1 MAVSSWKIGQWTTPT
16 TQVSV
21 PPVPS
26 EVSPESRSQISHNIA
41 GQFPSFIR
49 GEYDTF
55 IEFVKAYYKSQE
67 LRGYCFDIIQN
78 WTDYY
83 NIDNYQNL
91 VEETELI
98 SSVSTTS
105 TTIDVQSTRDFPNEG
120 LLLIGEEIIYYQNK
134 GATLFQD
141 CTRGFSSVEAVGT
154 SAEFKFNESVA
165 GSYAQGTKVV
175 NLNNIF
181 PIYMLG
187 KFKEQFLSTYPK
199 NFATGVTESTV
210 IKRIKDFYASKGS
223 TRSFQF
229 VIRTLFG
236 VESQVTY
243 PRDRIFKPSDAFYTS
258 REVLRAVAVTG
269 NPQEL
274 VGQVLFQ
281 ESDANDPNVDAA
293 RIYVKG
299 VVEVF
304 TSTGIVYEIDVDTN
318 NSLGTFV
325 TPYKTVL
332 ADDLS
337 DSVDADVVTVD
348 STIGWPEQ
356 NGRFRIQD
364 EIISYTDKTVNQFL
378 GCTRARENTI
388 NVVHDAGQEV
398 FAAFKIFGNSNK
410 DGSEIVLKVY
420 GGTRGVTISDGGK
433 YYLPKSKVN
442 TPLAPGFDSID
453 PIWDT
458 FIYNVKRALRGSS
471 AVLSTPAANGSTRV
485 TITTQEKHRLVR
497 DDVVRILNAS
507 EDIYN
512 AEHTVVGIV
521 TDKIFEIVLASSP
534 SQGITGEFFI
544 SRETSFGTSDYS
556 SINNAVSKFT
566 SDVQNVYKS
575 STDAIVASA
584 GIPSHKIGP
593 FGANDG
599 LPGNQRFLKRIP
611 LSPRT
616 KSTKTDTPASQIGIG
631 VNGVPFFSYK
641 TETITKYGGL
651 KSISKISGGSGYDIT
666 NPPTVK
672 FEDDYVRGEDYAIF
686 SRVSVGGR
694 RYRATN
700 TGTTSSTADPTH
712 TSGTATLGTVVWE
725 YEGQSATATV
735 AVTASVISINVT
747 NGGSG
752 YTTSPIVA
760 ITGGGA
766 DSDSQ
771 ASATA
776 QITNGSVTGITV
788 VDGGSGYTSVPTVS
802 ISGGGG
808 TGATATA
815 IARGPIDSI
824 TIGNAGSQYTY
835 EPDIQLIS
843 GSGAVAYPSI
853 LNGKIESLI
862 VTFGGSGYFG
872 APDVIITGDG
882 VGATAFANVDLTQ
895 NIVTSITV
903 TNKGVGYTPG
913 NTRIDI
919 VYPGSGARFQ
929 TKLTE
934 LIKNNAATYQELGVT
949 ASQFTNPKT
958 LDAANGGLFQGENYL
973 IYGQEYGYMYNPK
986 NLRYL
991 LKDNISSSF
1000 TELSPTS
1007 HSPILGWSYDG
1018 HPIYGPYGFEDPQ
1031 NANPFNS
1038 YVQMQSSYRLKTGR
1052 DALLSGLT
1060 DPMGT
1065 YIEDFEYVEGLGT
1078 LDKYNGRFCVTP
1090 EYPDGVYAYF
1100 VTVDGTTGNPK
1111 FPYIVGPS
1119 YYSQADTVNW
1129 NGNGLQ
1135 KNFTEDAIRYKAP
1148 YINTDN
1154 IVAKRKA
1161 LDNQIDF
1168 FLALED
1174 TTTLIV
1180 MEDGQV
1186 LSYTEDGIGYF
1197 SYYPSIRGGKA
1208 ESITVSATNKY
1219 SSNNIND
1226 YLVEGGGTGYKV
1238 NDRLTF
1244 DNEGTSGDGV
1254 SALISEISGSTV
1266 SGISYLVDDDDKTT
1280 ATLTTTDNHLLVAGD
1295 TVRVSITDNSYEREV
1310 SVRVINNKYHFNYF
1324 DIPNASYA
1332 LSAYANTTA
1341 YTKNTFVFVE
1351 DRVYKAAATGTSASS
1366 APTHTSGTV
1375 SDGTLDWTYIRN
1387 RTDGNLLQA
1396 GVGSITGGSNYADGT
1411 YALVPLTTSGNGRGA
1426 KATIVVSGGAVTTV
1440 TITDEGTSYNVGD
1453 TCSADNINLGNNTG
1467 PAGSGFTFTI
1477 TNTRREV
1484 FVKGNA
1490 AHQVSSGDIVNVQPA
1505 STDYTVERSESAR
1518 VFSIKP
1524 SIGSSWT
1531 DVFAAATSNI
1541 VYVKEPKLQVVDG
1554 HAYKFDTTHTS
1565 NSGKTLAFTID
1576 SDNTN
1581 IFTYKNITAT
1591 EEDSVTGEQNSIT
1604 IKIDNLAGIFY
1615 YFDIQG
1621 SVTGSYFT
1629 TINDPLAGS
1638 NVVKSKTDT
1647 TVSYDVAIEPESGY
1661 SGSGAGMSY
1670 TTNSVYPS
1678 GGIAKINI
1686 GDAGRNYSSLPQ
1698 LSGATRSGSGATAV
1712 ATISGSLSNVSIS
1725 NKGSGYNSASLPVAV
1740 CSMPDFVDLTLTN
1753 VFGSFVKDE
1762 IIISQALQGQQTAR
1776 GRVISWNPLT
1786 SVLRLQPI
1794 KNERQGAASKGFIMF
1809 TSGNSNTNKV
1819 YSSDSSGSISAV
1831 SGTQAQVAAI
1841 VPSSGPDIGRV
1852 SEIAINTGGTNY
1864 RVTPS
1869 IIFDDPYY
1877 GQVATVGTITQTTTG
1892 SLTASTSFTG
1902 VAQKS
1907 VAPTGGTGVEFTVV
1921 TDGNGDVSTITV
1933 TDGGSTYALGDV
1945 ITISGGVLGG
1955 ADTTDDV
1962 TVAVATLSH
1971 SDVVEFTTKI
1981 NASVDS
1987 ITITNSGSGYL
1998 SAPDVKVTGGNG
2010 INAKFNALLVNEG
2023 VSSINIENAGSQY
2036 TTAPVVNIVQS
2047 SGKGASVLLKS
2058 TNLGEI
2064 VKISGDNITYNYSH
2078 DRTLK
2083 PELNTTYNLQLIRT
2097 QIIDYLDV
2105 VNGGSNFVSTPEII
2119 LEGGSGS
2126 LFDLE
2131 AVIENEV
2138 IQEVVVN
2145 NSGRGF
2151 FSAPEVKAKV
2161 SHQFVALRSNNTIN
2175 FPYNTKIPTG
2185 TKITLSATTG
2195 TFPAPLNSTTTYY
2208 AIAATVAN
2216 GLGDNQIRLATSL
2229 ANANAG
2235 TNIVFTSD
2243 PVGGA
2248 NGNTLFV
2255 ASTTD
2260 LGDNIVAYMRPAT
2273 FQVGERIYQ
2282 GADTSSYTAFGY
2294 IKNWDSSGRVV
2305 SVEIVEGEF
2314 KVGEPVFGE
2323 ESAAFGQIH
2332 AFDRA
2337 EAFFEVSP
2345 ISISSQRF
2353 ERTTGVLDLN
2363 EQRLYDSDRF
2373 QEFSYNVS
2381 SSINI
2386 NDWRNPLKF
2395 AAHPAGFKVVG
2406 TQIVSESTAKLYRPS
2421 SFKNLTSTSQ
2431 FDWWVQN
2438 PVQTPP
2444 TTFSGQTFI
2453 FPKPQ
2458 AKNVGKLSVIN
2469 NFALGKP
2476 DYSASVPTEVTLLGR
2491 QLLDIQKI
2499 LTCVSY
2505 KIDDVSD
2512 RTISFDASNT
2522 SVVDASTNRITLTGH
2537 GFVNN
2542 QRVIYNAGGDR
2553 FQDAR
2558 DLIIAN
2564 IDYIVEETIGALNA
2578 NYPLLQYGQAKCAR
2592 DTRLIVAAW
2601 ANDLRYGGNYFTVEA
2616 TNSYVGQTVPVSD
2629 RAADARNLLRANKE
2643 FIAEEAVGRMLQDPT
2658 VGLPSGFPG
2667 VPGGSQNCID
2677 DVVDFIESLSY
2688 NVAYGGNSEVYDAA
2702 NLYVGTVH
2710 LDGEEPQA
2718 IKTFEIAETLCVD
2731 VINNVAITTQ
2741 HTSRTQFIDNTIT
2754 NVVGGCTDV
2763 VSSMDTLFTILTN
2776 AISNDNLTGVTRT
2789 TPASSILH
2797 IQGEETE
2804 TIFAFNKAR
2813 DLALL
2818 AITNDLPAGT
2828 YTSIAPRTDLSIT
2841 LDSGGCQNVKSAITT
2856 LSAIL
2861 TEGIDNPGTIPD
2873 EDRGNYPLQRTG
2885 TPIGGLTSGD
2895 PYYIRYVDANTIE
2908 LASASGGSAINFSA
2922 VGQGLAHQLR
2932 VYADGTNTQFKVRT
2946 DSTDISTEIGKTA
2959 AKEQLFVIIN
2969 GIVQN
2974 PANYTFASDVITF
2987 GVAPLEGSNILMM
3000 YYDRASYT
3008 SSFQLDQIGD
3018 EIKTFNLTDGLVPGY
3033 GYTDGSYTNVP
3044 LVNKR
3049 GSGTGAT
3056 ADITVSG
3063 TRVTN
3068 VVINNAGNGYT
3079 ADDIVGVSD
3088 LTTGA
3093 GSDPLGTWNYH
3104 RVADAARLIRL
3115 NTNFISTTAYGRMIN
3130 DPANSGFTNPDVS
3143 KCIRDTS
3150 LIVEAVADNVEFGGN
3165 DATYDAAQTYV
3176 GSGHLTGEE
3185 DESVEVY
3192 NHARDIC
3199 REIMRNIT
3207 VTTNSET
3214 VGSQVKDL
3222 TITDDSGDSTYD
3234 TSDCADI
3241 ASTITTLFGIVS
3253 TAIGSTGSPGNLN
3266 SVTRQTAYIPE
3277 FQVKVEELTF
3287 DGTDTTFT
3295 ALVGGSSYNLPASD
3309 NFLIFLNS
3317 TLQVKG
3323 SSESYTYTGSTITF
3337 NEAPLPGMDFY
3348 GFYFGKLTLLDTI
3361 APFFDNSKKTFILK
3375 ENNQPFSLESDDTS
3389 INPSNNL
3396 MIFINGIFQE
3406 PGSAYELN
3414 GAIIEFTEA
3423 PRAGS
3428 TCEVYIYTGSSQD
3441 VLIQNTYNSLD
3452 PGDNVFVTSEGK
3464 DRSLAVVSS
3473 STTIDTYEF
3482 TGLRP
3487 NVAEFTATVVGGQV
3501 VAVNIINAGSN
3512 YEVPPIL
3519 QFFGGGGSGATAET
3533 VVEQGSGRIIS
3544 VINLNGGAGY
3554 TTNPSVLPFHPT
3566 QVERKQRNRAIS
3578 NSSAL
3583 ASAYVINDSN
3593 TSDTTIEL
3601 SSSGYNSSQS
3611 IGFPDEGELMVKYF
3625 DNGTAKLERI
3635 LYGSVDRSTDVFT
3648 VATGGRGYGGTTAGN
3663 LTVYV
3668 GTYTVQANGRDVE
3681 LAITNTGVLG
3691 AHPYVQGGTIYVK
3704 GTSGTFQANSADGEY
3719 TITNVNGNTLTIS
3732 MTTALTAGNSGSFR
3746 IGLEVRQRSL

>member
-1 MAVSSWKIGQWTTPT
+1 MARSSWKIGQWTTPT

-55 IEFVKAYYKSQE
+55 IEFVKSYYKSQE

-98 SSVSTTS
+98 SEVSTTS
-105 TTIDVQSTRDFPNEG
+105 TTIDVATTRDFPNEG
-120 LLLIGEEIIYYQNK
+120 LLMIDNEIIYYQSK
-134 GATLFQD
+134 GATLFQE
-141 CTRGFSSVEAVGT
+141 CTRGFDAVEAVGT
-154 SAEFKFNESVA
+154 SAEFKFNESDA
-165 GSYAQGTKVV
+165 TTHARGTKVI

-236 VESQVTY
+236 VDSQITY

-258 REVLRAVAVTG
+258 REVLRAVAVQG
-269 NPQEL
+269 NPQDL
-274 VGQVLFQ
+274 VGEVLYQ
-281 ESDANDPNVDAA
+281 EADPNDPNVDFA

-304 TSTGIVYEIDVDTN
+304 TPTGVIYEIDVDTN
-318 NSLGTFV
+318 NALGTFV
-325 TPYKTVL
+325 TPYKTIL

-337 DSVDADVVTVD
+337 DSVDVGIVTVD
-348 STIGWPEQ
+348 STLGWPQQ

-364 EIISYTDKTVNQFL
+364 EIISYAEKTVNQFI
-378 GCTRARENTI
+378 GCTRTAGT

-398 FAAFKIFGNSNK
+398 FAAFKIYGNSNK

-420 GGTRGVTISDGGK
+420 GGTRGVQITDGGR
-433 YYLPKSKVN
+433 YYLPQSKVN
-442 TPLAPGFDSID
+442 TPSAPGFDSID

-458 FIYNVKRALRGSS
+458 FLYNVKRALRGRS
-471 AVLSTPAANGSTRV
+471 ATLSTPAADGSTRV
-485 TITTQEKHRLVR
+485 TITTKEKHRLVR
-497 DDVVRILNAS
+497 DDIIRILNAP

-512 AEHTVVGIV
+512 SDHKVVGV
-521 TDKIFEIVLASSP
+521 VSDFVFEVVLSSSP
-534 SQGITGEFFI
+534 AQGLSGEFFI
-544 SRETSFGTSDYS
+544 SRETAFGRSDYG
-556 SINNAVSKFT
+556 SINNAVRKFT
-566 SDVQNVYKS
+566 ADIQNTYKS
-575 STDAIVASA
+575 DTDAIVTSA
-584 GIPSHKIGP
+584 GVPSHKIGP

-599 LPGNQRFLKRIP
+599 IPGNQRYLKRIP
-611 LSPRT
+611 LVPQT
-616 KSTKTDTPASQIGIG
+616 KSTKTDTPAAQIGIG

-641 TETITKYGGL
+641 TENITKFGGL
-651 KSISKISGGSGYDIT
+651 RSITKISGGDGYDIT
-666 NPPTVK
+666 NPPTVR
-672 FEDDYVRGEDYAIF
+672 FEKDYERGADYAIYT
-686 SRVSVGGR
+686 RVKFNGK
-694 RYRATN
+694 RYQALS
-700 TGTTSSTADPTH
+700 TGTTSSTVDPTH
-712 TSGTATLGTVVWE
+712 TSGNQTLGTVVWK
-725 YEGQSATATV
+725 YEGESAEASV
-735 AVTASVISINVT
+735 SVKASVIAINVT
-747 NGGSG
+747 NGGTG
-752 YTTSPIVA
+752 YTESPIVS

-766 DSDSQ
+766 DSDNQ

-788 VDGGSGYTSVPTVS
+788 VDGGEGYTSVPTVS
-802 ISGGGG
+802 ISGGNG
-808 TGATATA
+808 TGATARA
-815 IARGPIDSI
+815 IARGPIDTI
-824 TIGNAGSQYTY
+824 TISDAGSQYDY
-835 EPDIQLIS
+835 EPVIELVS

-903 TNKGVGYTPG
+903 TNKGVGYTAG

-919 VYPGSGARFQ
+919 VYPGSGAVFQ

-934 LIKNNAATYQELGVT
+934 LTQNNAATYQELGV
-949 ASQFTNPKT
+949 AEAAFTNPKT
-958 LDAANGGLFQGENYL
+958 LDPANGGLFQGSNYL
-973 IYGQEYGYMYNPK
+973 IYEQEYGYMYNPK
-986 NLRYL
+986 KLRFL
-991 LKDNISSSF
+991 AKDNINEALQ
-1000 TELSPTS
+1000 ELTPTA
-1007 HSPILGWSYDG
+1007 HSPVLGWAYDG
-1018 HPIYGPYGFEDPQ
+1018 HPIYGPYGFEDPK

-1038 YVQMQSSYRLKTGR
+1038 YQQMSSSYRLKSSR
-1052 DALLSGLT
+1052 DTLLSGLSA
-1060 DPMGT
+1060 PMGT

-1078 LDKYNGRFCVTP
+1078 LDRYNGRFCVTP

-1100 VTVDGTTGNPK
+1100 VTVDGSTGNPK
-1111 FPYIVGPS
+1111 FPYIVGPQ
-1119 YYSQADTVNW
+1119 YYSQADAVNW

-1135 KNFTEDAIRYKAP
+1135 KNFTENAIRYKAP
-1148 YINTDN
+1148 YIGVDN
-1154 IVAKRKA
+1154 IVAKRKN
-1161 LDNQIDF
+1161 LDNIIDF

-1180 MEDGQV
+1180 MEDGST
-1186 LSYTEDGIGYF
+1186 LSYSEDGIGYF
-1197 SYYPSIRGGKA
+1197 SYYPLIRGGNA
-1208 ESITVSATNKY
+1208 ESISVSATNKY
-1219 SSNNIND
+1219 SSNNIDD
-1226 YLVEGGGTGYKV
+1226 YLIEGGGTGYKV
-1238 NDRLTF
+1238 NDRLVF
-1244 DNEGTSGDGV
+1244 DNTGTGGDGV
-1254 SALISEISGSTV
+1254 SGLISEVTGSTIN
-1266 SGISYLVDDDDKTT
+1266 SITYAVDDDDKST
-1280 ATLTTTDNHLLVAGD
+1280 ATLTTAGNHLLVAGD
-1295 TVRVSITDNSYEREV
+1295 SIRVTIGNNDNTREFNT
-1310 SVRVINNKYHFNYF
+1310 RVIDNKYAFEYF
-1324 DIPNASYA
+1324 DVPNASYA
-1332 LSAYANTTA
+1332 LSAFAGTTA

-1351 DRVYKAAATGTSASS
+1351 GRVYKAAEDGTSAASG
-1366 APTHTSGTV
+1366 PTHTSGTAT
-1375 SDGTLDWTYIRN
+1375 DGNMTWTFVRN

-1396 GVGSITGGSNYADGT
+1396 GVGAITGGSNYADGT
-1411 YALVPLTTSGNGRGA
+1411 YSEVPLTTSGNGSGA
-1426 KATIVVSGGAVTTV
+1426 KATVVVSSGAVTTV
-1440 TITDEGTSYNVGD
+1440 TITSEGISYNVGD

-1484 FVKGNA
+1484 FVKADA
-1490 AHQVSSGDIVNVQPA
+1490 AHQLSVGSIVNVQPTG
-1505 STDYTVERSESAR
+1505 TDYTVERSESPR
-1518 VFSIKP
+1518 IFSTKTQ
-1524 SIGSSWT
+1524 IGSSWT
-1531 DVFAAATSNI
+1531 DVFAANSTF
-1541 VYVKEPKLQVVDG
+1541 VKEPKLQLVNG
-1554 HAYKFDTTHTS
+1554 HKYKFDTQHSS
-1565 NSGKTLAFTID
+1565 NTGKTLAFTKD
-1576 SDNTN
+1576 AENTN
-1581 IFTYKNITAT
+1581 IFTYKNITET
-1591 EEDSVTGEQNSIT
+1591 EQDSVTGEQDSIT
-1604 IKIDNLAGIFY
+1604 ILVDDLAGIFY
-1615 YFDIQG
+1615 YFDIEG
-1621 SVTGSYFT
+1621 SVSGSYFT
-1629 TINDPLAGS
+1629 TINDPLTGL
-1638 NVVKSKTDT
+1638 NTVKTKTDT
-1647 TVSYDVAIEPESGY
+1647 TVTYDVAIEPESGY
-1661 SGSGAGMSY
+1661 SGVAAEMSY
-1670 TTNSVYPS
+1670 TTNSVYPT
-1678 GGIAKINI
+1678 GGVANINI
-1686 GDAGRNYSSLPQ
+1686 GDAGRNYASLPKV
-1698 LSGATRSGSGATAV
+1698 SGTTRSGSGATAV
-1712 ATISGSLSNVSIS
+1712 ATISGSLSNVSIT
-1725 NKGSGYNSASLPVAV
+1725 NKGSGYNAASLPVANV
-1740 CSMPDFVDLTLTN
+1740 AMPDFLDITLTN
-1753 VFGSFVKDE
+1753 VFGSFVANE
-1762 IIISQALQGQQTAR
+1762 IVISQETQGTQTAR

-1786 SVLRLQPI
+1786 SVLRLEPLR
-1794 KNERQGAASKGFIMF
+1794 NTRQGAASNGFIMF
-1809 TSGNSNTNKV
+1809 TNNNANTNKII
-1819 YSSDSSGSISAV
+1819 SSDSSADISSI
-1831 SGTQAQVAAI
+1831 SGTQAQVVAV
-1841 VPSSGPDIGRV
+1841 VPATGPDVGRV
-1852 SEIAINTGGTNY
+1852 SEITITNGGTNY
-1864 RVTPS
+1864 RSAPE
-1869 IIFDDPYY
+1869 IIMADPYY
-1877 GQVATVGTITQTTTG
+1877 GDVSTVGTITQSTTG
-1892 SLTASTSFTG
+1892 QFTASTTFTG

-1907 VAPTGGTGVEFTVV
+1907 VAPTGGVNVEFTIV
-1921 TDGNGDVSTITV
+1921 TDGNGDISTVTV

-1945 ITISGGVLGG
+1945 ITISGSALGG
-1955 ADTTDDV
+1955 VDTTDDV
-1962 TVAVATLSH
+1962 TVVVSGLTH
-1971 SDVVEFTTKI
+1971 NDVVRFVTKI

-1998 SAPDVKVTGGNG
+1998 SAPDIKVTGGNG

-2023 VSSINIENAGSQY
+2023 VSTINIENGGEQY
-2036 TTAPVVNIVQS
+2036 TSTPVVNIEQNLGS
-2047 SGKGASVLLKS
+2047 GASILLKS
-2058 TNLGEI
+2058 NNLGEI

-2078 DRTLK
+2078 DNTLK

-2105 VNGGSNFVSTPEII
+2105 IDGGANFVSTPEII

-2126 LFDLE
+2126 LFDLDPI
-2131 AVIENEV
+2131 IENEV
-2138 IQEVVVN
+2138 IQEVKVSN
-2145 NSGRGF
+2145 PGRGF
-2151 FSAPEVKAKV
+2151 FSAPTVKAKV
-2161 SHQFVALRSNNTIN
+2161 THQFVALKSSSTIN

-2185 TKITLSATTG
+2185 TAVTLNVLQG
-2195 TFPAPLNSTTTYY
+2195 VLPAPLNNTTTYY
-2208 AIAATVAN
+2208 AVAATVAN

-2235 TNIVFTSD
+2235 TTITFTTD

-2248 NGNTLFV
+2248 NGQTVFSL
-2255 ASTTD
+2255 STTD
-2260 LGDNIVAYMRPAT
+2260 LGDRIKAYMKPAT
-2273 FQVGERIYQ
+2273 FQVGERIFQ
-2282 GADTSSYTAFGY
+2282 GASNTSFTASGF
-2294 IKNWDSSGRVV
+2294 IKNWDPNGRVV
-2305 SVEIVEGEF
+2305 SVEITSGEF
-2314 KVGEPVFGE
+2314 KVGEPVFGQ
-2323 ESAAFGQIH
+2323 ESSAFGSIH
-2332 AFDRA
+2332 AFERA
-2337 EAFFEVSP
+2337 QATFEVSP

-2373 QEFSYNVS
+2373 QEFSYNIS

-2406 TQIVSESTAKLYRPS
+2406 TQIISESTAKLYRPS
-2421 SFKNLTSTSQ
+2421 SFKNLSSTSQ

-2458 AKNVGKLSVIN
+2458 AKNVGKLATIN

-2476 DYSASVPTEVTLLGR
+2476 DYTASVPTEVEMLGR

-2499 LTCVSY
+2499 LTCVAY
-2505 KIDDVSD
+2505 KIDKTDD
-2512 RTISFDASNT
+2512 RTVSFDASDSN
-2522 SVVDASTNRITLTGH
+2522 VVNISNNQITLTNH
-2537 GFVNN
+2537 GFVDG
-2542 QRVIYNAGGDR
+2542 QRVTYNAGGDR

-2578 NYPLLQYGQAKCAR
+2578 NYPSLSYTQATCAR
-2592 DTRLIVAAW
+2592 DTRLVVVAW

-2616 TNSYVGQTVPVSD
+2616 TNSYVGQVAPVSD

-2718 IKTFEIAETLCVD
+2718 VKTFEIAETLCVD
-2731 VINNVAITTQ
+2731 VINNVAITAQ
-2741 HTSRTQFIDNTIT
+2741 HTSKTQFIDNTIT

-2763 VSSMDTLFTILTN
+2763 VSSMDTLFTILTD
-2776 AISNDNLTGVTRT
+2776 AISNDNLTGVTRVA
-2789 TPASSILH
+2789 PSSSTLH
-2797 IQGEETE
+2797 IGGEETE
-2804 TIFAFNKAR
+2804 TIFAYNKAR
-2813 DLALL
+2813 DLVLL
-2818 AITNDLPAGT
+2818 AINNNLPAGT
-2828 YTSIAPRTDLSIT
+2828 YTSITPFVDESIT
-2841 LDSGGCQNVKSAITT
+2841 NDPNNCANVQSAVTT
-2856 LSAIL
+2856 LAAII

-2873 EDRGNYPLQRTG
+2873 EDRGNYPQQRTG
-2885 TPIGGLTSGD
+2885 TPIGGLTSGN
-2895 PYYIRYVDANTIE
+2895 PYFIRYVDANTVE
-2908 LASASGGSAINFSA
+2908 LAATSGGSAINFSA
-2922 VGQGLAHQLR
+2922 VGEGVGHQLNLK
-2932 VYADGTNTQFKVRT
+2932 ADGVNTKFKLRAANT
-2946 DSTDISTEIGKTA
+2946 DLSTKIAKTA
-2959 AKEQLFVIIN
+2959 VKSQLFVIIN

-2974 PANYTFASDVITF
+2974 PANYTFANDTITF
-2987 GVAPLEGSNILMM
+2987 GAAPLDGSEFLMM

-3049 GSGTGAT
+3049 GTGSGAT

-3079 ADDIVGVSD
+3079 SDDIVGVSD

-3115 NTNFISTTAYGRMIN
+3115 NTNFIATTAYGRMIN
-3130 DPANSGFTNPDVS
+3130 DPANSGFTNPDVT

-3150 LIVEAVADNVEFGGN
+3150 IIVEAVADNVEFGGN

-3176 GSGHLTGEE
+3176 GSTHLTGEE

-3199 REIMRNIT
+3199 REVMRNIT

-3214 VGSQVKDL
+3214 VGSQVVDN

-3266 SVTRQTAYIPE
+3266 SITRQAAYIPE
-3277 FQVKVEELTF
+3277 FQVKVDTVTF
-3287 DGTDTTFT
+3287 DGTDTTFS
-3295 ALVGGSSYNLPASD
+3295 AQVGGSNYSLPASD

-3323 SSESYTYTGSTITF
+3323 SAESYTYTGSNITF

-3375 ENNQPFSLESDDTS
+3375 NNNQPFSLESD
-3389 INPSNNL
+3389 NPAVDSSNNL
-3396 MIFINGIFQE
+3396 FIFLNGVFQE

-3428 TCEVYIYTGSSQD
+3428 TCELYIYTGSPTD

-3452 PGDNVFVTSEGK
+3452 PDDRLQVDSEGA
-3464 DRSLAVVSS
+3464 DRRLAVVSS
-3473 STTIDTYEF
+3473 SSTVDTYEY
-3482 TGLRP
+3482 TALKP
-3487 NVAEFTATVVGGQV
+3487 TVAEFTATVVGGSV

-3519 QFFGGGGSGATAET
+3519 VFTGGDGDGASAQT
-3533 VVEQGSGRIIS
+3533 VIEEGSGR
-3544 VINLNGGAGY
+3544 VIGVVNLNGGAGY
-3554 TTNPSVLPFHPT
+3554 TSTPIVRPFHPVH
-3566 QVERKQRNRAIS
+3566 VERRQRNRAIS
-3578 NSSAL
+3578 NSLPL
-3583 ASAYVINDSN
+3583 ASAYVIADSN
-3593 TSDTTIEL
+3593 SADTTIEL
-3601 SSSGYNSSQS
+3601 SSSGWNSTQA

-3625 DNGTAKLERI
+3625 DNGNTKLERI
-3635 LYGSVDRSTDVFT
+3635 LYGAVDRNTDVFT
-3648 VATGGRGYGGTTAGN
+3648 VATGGRGYGGTTAGT
-3663 LTVYV
+3663 LTGYV

-3681 LAITNTGVLG
+3681 LAISNTGVLG
-3691 AHPYVQGGTIYVK
+3691 AHPYVQGGTIYVR
-3704 GTSGTFQANSADGEY
+3704 GTSGAFQANSAHGEY
-3719 TITNVNGNTLTIS
+3719 TITNVSGNTLTIS